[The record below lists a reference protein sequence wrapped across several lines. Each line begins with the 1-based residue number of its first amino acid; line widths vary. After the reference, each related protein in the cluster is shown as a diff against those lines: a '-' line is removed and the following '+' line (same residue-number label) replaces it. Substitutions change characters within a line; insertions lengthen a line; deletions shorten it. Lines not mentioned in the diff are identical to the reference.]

1 MVNVNHG
8 TCGLKDIGVCF
19 IYRCRMGDSD
29 DDREGS
35 SDPGIDLTGFLFGN
49 IDESGRLEND
59 VLDNESKRHLA
70 SLSRLGLSS
79 ILKEVIDVEQV
90 KVKSESDSEED
101 GERESRPQQET
112 SESSRDESKYILN
125 IVEVQAALFPH
136 KAVSAVC

>member
-1 MVNVNHG
+1 
-8 TCGLKDIGVCF
+8 
-19 IYRCRMGDSD
+19 MGDSD

-49 IDESGRLEND
+49 IDESGQLEND

-90 KVKSESDSEED
+90 KFKSESDSED
-101 GERESRPQQET
+101 DRHQDPHSHHDY
-112 SESSRDESKYILN
+112 SESSRNDGNSMLSMMYIETY
-125 IVEVQAALFPH
+125 IVVFLPR
-136 KAVSAVC
+136 V

>member
-1 MVNVNHG
+1 
-8 TCGLKDIGVCF
+8 
-19 IYRCRMGDSD
+19 MGDSD

-49 IDESGRLEND
+49 IDESGQLEDD

-90 KVKSESDSEED
+90 KVKSESDSEEE
-101 GERESRPQQET
+101 GQQEPRSHQDS
-112 SESSRDESKYILN
+112 SESNRNDSNSVLSMMYMETYNTVFFSVHSFCNCIL
-125 IVEVQAALFPH
+125 H
-136 KAVSAVC
+136 